1 MEKLSAN
8 SFICQFVITGPSET
22 IPKTISPALKTQ
34 DMVNVQLNTGL
45 SNVGMMKLARVV
57 NQTSGT
63 KLVKPNFN
71 KHFLAAGQKLSDFF
85 AHSNIKA
92 SDAKGETGSDHT
104 VAHCKNITD
113 LIGTISTSRN
123 VSTEQIIKIGIDGGK
138 GFLKFCL
145 GVINRA
151 TKESPPQK
159 RLLTDRLAKDTGV
172 KRQLQKSFPRL
183 MRMSAKFGRS
193 FKSIE

>member
-1 MEKLSAN
+1 MEKLGAN
-8 SFICQFVITGPSET
+8 SFISQFVITGPSGT

-63 KLVKPNFN
+63 NLVESNFN
-71 KHFLAAGQKLSDFF
+71 KQFLAAGRKLSDFF
-85 AHSNIKA
+85 THPNIKV

-113 LIGTISTSRN
+113 LIGIISTSRN
-123 VSTEQIIKIGIDGGK
+123 VSTERIIKIRIDGGK

-145 GVINRA
+145 GVIDRA
-151 TKESPPQK
+151 TRVPSKAS
-159 RLLTDRLAKDTGV
+159 LD
-172 KRQLQKSFPRL
+172 
-183 MRMSAKFGRS
+183 
-193 FKSIE
+193 

>member
-1 MEKLSAN
+1 MS
-8 SFICQFVITGPSET
+8 QFVITGPSGP

-34 DMVNVQLNTGL
+34 DMVTVQLNTGL

-57 NQTSGT
+57 NQTSGA
-63 KLVKPNFN
+63 KLVEPNFN
-71 KHFLAAGQKLSDFF
+71 KHFLAVGQKLSDFF
-85 AHSNIKA
+85 THSNIKA
-92 SDAKGETGSDHT
+92 SDAKGETGSDHN

-123 VSTEQIIKIGIDGGK
+123 VSTERIIKIGIDGGK

-145 GVINRA
+145 GVIDRA

-159 RLLTDRLAKDTGV
+159 RLLTDRLAKDTGL
-172 KRQLQKSFPRL
+172 KRQMLVAVAEELSETYENLQRTGS
-183 MRMSAKFGRS
+183 
-193 FKSIE
+193 